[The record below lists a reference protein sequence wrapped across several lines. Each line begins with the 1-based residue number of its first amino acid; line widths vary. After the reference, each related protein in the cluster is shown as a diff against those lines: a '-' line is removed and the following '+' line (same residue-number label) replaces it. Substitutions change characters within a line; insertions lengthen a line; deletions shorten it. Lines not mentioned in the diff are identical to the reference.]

1 MPVES
6 SDISLL
12 LPLLAPLVALAG
24 ACVGSFLNVVAWR
37 LPRQESVIWPGS
49 HCPHCGTQL
58 AWSDN
63 LPVVGWLLLRGR
75 CRHCHQPI
83 ALRYPLVELLTA
95 GLWVAVLLARPEAMG
110 QEAQPWLL
118 LGAGWLLAS
127 WLVPLVLIDLD
138 SLWLPEPLC
147 RWGVVLGL
155 AVTALLGFQQGV
167 GTGRSLLLEHLIA
180 AALGLLGFEAVSAL
194 AERALGKPA
203 LGLGDA
209 KLAALM
215 GAWLGPLGLGLAV
228 ALAVLLGAVIGSI
241 GRLSGRLGPSQ
252 PFPFG
257 PFLAAGALAVWLV
270 GPTPWLQLLL
280 PGLAPIGTA

>member
-1 MPVES
+1 
-6 SDISLL
+6 
-12 LPLLAPLVALAG
+12 
-24 ACVGSFLNVVAWR
+24 
-37 LPRQESVIWPGS
+37 
-49 HCPHCGTQL
+49 
-58 AWSDN
+58 
-63 LPVVGWLLLRGR
+63 
-75 CRHCHQPI
+75 
-83 ALRYPLVELLTA
+83 VELLTA

-270 GPTPWLQLLL
+270 GSTPWLQLLL